1 MTPST
6 RFFPLIAAG
15 SAAAAGVLIL
25 AMAQEDAP
33 PQQQAKP
40 VTNDEF
46 VSLFDG
52 ETLKGWDGD
61 PKLWRVE
68 DGAITGETSADDP
81 IGYNSFLTWTRGEVD
96 DFELRLEYRIFSGN
110 SGIQVRS
117 FALDKPHAVGGYQAD
132 IDAEGKWSGTN
143 YGEKFRGILAKRG
156 EKTVINEDGKPEVTG
171 SLGDAAELAG
181 VIRPGDW
188 NTYHI
193 TARGNHIVC
202 RINDRVM
209 SEITDND
216 TDTRRRAG
224 LLALQLHQGPP
235 MKVQF
240 RNIELKRLP
249 LGDLRKIVYI
259 GGLPSH
265 PARTH
270 EHNAGA
276 LLAAK
281 LLNENHGDKVLV
293 APYLNGWPN
302 DPSAFQNADAVAIQ
316 SDGGPRH
323 PAFWHLR
330 QIDYLREQGVGVGML
345 HYAVEMV
352 PGESN
357 DTLIAATGGAFEID
371 YSVNPHW
378 DAAFTGFPQH
388 PVARGVKPFTINDEW
403 YFNMRFLPEMK
414 GVTPILSAVPPDE
427 TMSRPDGH
435 HSGNPEVR
443 KMVAEKV
450 PQHVCW
456 VVERPEGGR
465 GFGFTG
471 LHYHDNWADD
481 GFRQVIMNALCWIA
495 GVEIPEGGIATPT
508 PTQAELDANLDP
520 KPQPK
525 PRGKGPAAPKK
536 KAA

>member
-1 MTPST
+1 MIPST
-6 RFFPLIAAG
+6 TRLFPLIVAGIAATT
-15 SAAAAGVLIL
+15 GVLFL
-25 AMAQEDAP
+25 TMAQDADP
-33 PQQQAKP
+33 PTQQEKA

-52 ETLKGWDGD
+52 KTLNGWDGD

-68 DGAITGETSADDP
+68 DGTITGETSDEEK
-81 IGYNSFLTWTRGEVD
+81 ITYNSFLTWANGEVD
-96 DFELRLEYRIFSGN
+96 DFELKLEYRIFSGN
-110 SGIQVRS
+110 SGIQIRS
-117 FALDKPHAVGGYQAD
+117 FALDKPYSVGGYQAD
-132 IDAEGKWSGTN
+132 IDAERNWAGTN
-143 YGEKFRGILAKRG
+143 YGEQFRGVLAKRG

-171 SLGDAAELAG
+171 SLGDSAELAK
-181 VIRPGDW
+181 VIKDKDW
-188 NTYHI
+188 NTYHVI
-193 TARGNHIVC
+193 AKGNHIVC
-202 RINDRVM
+202 KINDVVM
-209 SEITDND
+209 SDITDND

-224 LLALQLHQGPP
+224 LLALQLHKGPA

-240 RNIELKRLP
+240 RNIQLKRLP
-249 LGDLRKIVYI
+249 LGDLKKIVYVA
-259 GGLPSH
+259 GAPSH
-265 PARTH
+265 PARSH

-276 LLAAK
+276 KLAAK

-293 APYLNGWPN
+293 ATYHNGWPN
-302 DPSAFQNADAVAIQ
+302 DPSAFQNADAIAIQ

-330 QIDYLREQGVGVGML
+330 QLNYLRDQGVGIGML

-352 PGESN
+352 PGETN
-357 DTLIAATGGAFEID
+357 DTLIAATGGAFEIN

-378 DAAFTGFPQH
+378 DGDFSEFPVH
-388 PVARGVKPFTINDEW
+388 PVARGVKPFVVNDEW

-443 KMVAEKV
+443 KMVAEKA

-481 GFRQVIMNALCWIA
+481 SFRQVIMNALCWIA
-495 GVEIPEGGIATPT
+495 KVEIPEGGIVTPK
-508 PTQAELDANLDP
+508 PTQEELDANLDP

-525 PRGKGPAAPKK
+525 PKQAPKK